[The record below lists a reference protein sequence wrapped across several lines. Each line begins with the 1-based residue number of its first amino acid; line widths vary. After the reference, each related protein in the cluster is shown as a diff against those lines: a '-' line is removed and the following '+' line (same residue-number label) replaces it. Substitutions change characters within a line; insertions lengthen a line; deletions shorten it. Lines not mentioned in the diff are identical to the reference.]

1 MNKSIDFIT
10 RTKTKETT
18 HKACVCVICDCFII
32 GIEPICWLT
41 TEQLKTKESILSV
54 EYYESS
60 TSKKLSKQ
68 LRNQYRLSYTT
79 DLANLLLS
87 PRATELNGSY
97 MACESCH
104 RHLSYVTS
112 EAAPKFALS
121 NEWCIGE
128 IPKN

>member
-60 TSKKLSKQ
+60 TLKNYQINCKI
-68 LRNQYRLSYTT
+68 NI
-79 DLANLLLS
+79 DLAIQLIYQIYYYLHKLL
-87 PRATELNGSY
+87 
-97 MACESCH
+97 
-104 RHLSYVTS
+104 
-112 EAAPKFALS
+112 K
-121 NEWCIGE
+121 
-128 IPKN
+128 

>member
-60 TSKKLSKQ
+60 TLKKLSNQ
-68 LRNQYRLSYTT
+68 LQNQYRLSFTP
-79 DLANLLLS
+79 DLSNLLF
-87 PRATELNGSY
+87 RGVAT
-97 MACESCH
+97 
-104 RHLSYVTS
+104 
-112 EAAPKFALS
+112 
-121 NEWCIGE
+121 GE
-128 IPKN
+128 NSGVKNRKNIHPNIPPIS